1 MVFHPL
7 VAMKIIYGVNYSYFI
22 LVLLQILY
30 QSRRPSWE
38 DNLEH
43 GAENELLNE
52 NIIIC
57 EASFSNPS
65 SSLFNFIFCSIYS
78 VYSYR
83 HFYAPPH
90 SHMNI
95 FLKFVLFISINL
107 IFNDS

>member
-1 MVFHPL
+1 MT
-7 VAMKIIYGVNYSYFI
+7 KRTIYFI

-43 GAENELLNE
+43 GGENELLNE

-65 SSLFNFIFCSIYS
+65 SSLFNFIMSPTSNSLAF
-78 VYSYR
+78 
-83 HFYAPPH
+83 
-90 SHMNI
+90 
-95 FLKFVLFISINL
+95 FLKS
-107 IFNDS
+107 